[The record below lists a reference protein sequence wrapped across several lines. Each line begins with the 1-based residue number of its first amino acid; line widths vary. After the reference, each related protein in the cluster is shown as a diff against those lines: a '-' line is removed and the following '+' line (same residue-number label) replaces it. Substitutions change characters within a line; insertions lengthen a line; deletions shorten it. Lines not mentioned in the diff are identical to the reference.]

1 MQKLAALFISF
12 CILVSA
18 NAQKGRLPC
27 SNPVYRQ
34 FDFWIGEWEAFGLNG
49 QKAGDSKI
57 SLILDSCIIYEEWTS
72 ASLQQ
77 GLRYAG
83 KSFNT
88 YNAAT
93 KQWQQTWVDN
103 VGGTNEYMQGKFE
116 NNQIIYTS
124 TAFKFSKDTMAIR
137 KMTFTSLS
145 TDKLRQ
151 HGEISKD
158 NGLTWSTE
166 YDLEY
171 RRKQI
176 STDAI
181 VDSIFRNMESAY
193 NKGEFKSIAGFYSKS
208 GKIVKK
214 LVEASGREQLQDY
227 WNGFASMGG
236 TWKLEN
242 EKTEKIGNL
251 IWQKGISVITDKTGK
266 EHKVNFTL
274 LFIKE
279 DGSWKIL
286 QDAYW

>member
-1 MQKLAALFISF
+1 MQKITTLFISL
-12 CILVSA
+12 CILASA
-18 NAQKGRLPC
+18 NAQKGKLPC

-34 FDFWIGEWEAFGLNG
+34 FDFWIGEWEAFGPKG

-103 VGGTNEYMQGKFE
+103 VGGTNEYMLGKFE

-137 KMTFTSLS
+137 RMTFTSLNA
-145 TDKLRQ
+145 DKLRQ

-158 NGLTWSTE
+158 NGISWSTE

-181 VDSIFRNMESAY
+181 VDSIFRNMEVAY
-193 NKGEFKSIAGFYSKS
+193 NKGDFKSVAGFYSKN

-214 LVEASGREQLQDY
+214 LVEASGREQLQNY

-266 EHKVNFTL
+266 EHKVHFTL